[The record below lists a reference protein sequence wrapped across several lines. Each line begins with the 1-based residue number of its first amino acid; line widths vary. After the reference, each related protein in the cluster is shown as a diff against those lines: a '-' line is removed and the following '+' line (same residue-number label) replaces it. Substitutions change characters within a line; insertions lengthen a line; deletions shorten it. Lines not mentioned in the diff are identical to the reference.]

1 MVDKDEFEILCFEQ
15 PEICQEMADDGHII
29 TPDLIKIALK
39 NGIKFNKEFL
49 EENNIDINQHY
60 I

>member
-1 MVDKDEFEILCFEQ
+1 MVDKDTFEILCYEN

-39 NGIKFNKEFL
+39 NGIRFKKEVL
-49 EENNIDINQHY
+49 EEINISDIKSK
-60 I
+60 

>member
-1 MVDKDEFEILCFEQ
+1 MVDKDKFEILCYEN

-39 NGIKFNKEFL
+39 NGIRFKKEFL
-49 EENNIDINQHY
+49 EEINISDIKRK
-60 I
+60 